1 MFIRGKSSA
10 SKQASARGR
19 HVYIWTAMDLLTI
32 RARFAPRWL
41 ILCFDIAI
49 ILCSLVLAYAL
60 RFDFNVPQVEWE
72 LLKRSAILFFLIRIA
87 ALVIYRTYAGVI
99 RYTSTQDASRI
110 LRMNLAATVTL
121 FILGFLRN
129 LLVDSTYFLPTS
141 ILILEF
147 FISTFMMVA
156 YRLVIKLVFA
166 EQNFPKKNRKEK
178 VIIYGAGEAGLI
190 MKRSLDQDMRT
201 GMEVTYFI
209 DDDKKK
215 AGKNLEGIPIKHS
228 SDLPKLIESER
239 PGQLIISIMVP
250 DPNKRQ
256 AVIDVCV
263 EQGVPILDVPPVKKW
278 IKGELSFKQLKPIP
292 VEDILDR
299 DVITLDKTA
308 IAQSIRGK
316 KIMITGAAGSIGS
329 EICRQIIHYAPSQL
343 VLVDQA
349 ESPLHAL
356 SLELED
362 ANSGITINLLLADV
376 TDEIHMREIMSTNR
390 PQVIY
395 HAAAYKHV
403 PLVEANAREGIR
415 TNVLGT
421 KSLTDLAIEFEVERF
436 VLVST
441 DKAVNP
447 TNVMGATK
455 RAAEIYVQSRPEGK
469 TIFITTRFG
478 NVLGSNGSVIPVFKE
493 QIERGGPITVTHPDI
508 ERYFMTIPEASQLV
522 LEAAAM
528 GQGNSIFVFD
538 MGRPVKIME
547 LAKKLIR
554 LSGLELDKD
563 IEIICTG
570 LRPGEKIKEEVLAEL
585 EDTLPT
591 HNKRL
596 LIANTRKNTQ
606 EEADAYMKRLE
617 SSHGSD
623 FEMIRI
629 LKEMI
634 PEFKSNNSK
643 YNTLDSL

>member
-1 MFIRGKSSA
+1 
-10 SKQASARGR
+10 
-19 HVYIWTAMDLLTI
+19 MDLLTI

-49 ILCSLVLAYAL
+49 ILCALVLAYAL
-60 RFDFNVPQVEWE
+60 RFDFKVPSNEWE
-72 LLKRSAILFFLIRIA
+72 LLKKSAILFFLVRIT
-87 ALVIYRTYAGVI
+87 ALVLWRTYAGVI

-110 LRMNLAATVTL
+110 LRMNLAATIAL
-121 FILGFLRN
+121 FMLGLLRN

-178 VIIYGAGEAGLI
+178 VYIYGAGEAGLI

-201 GMEVTYFI
+201 GMEVIAFI
-209 DDDKKK
+209 DDDRKK
-215 AGKNLEGIPIKHS
+215 AGKNLEGVPIKHT
-228 SDLPKLIESER
+228 SDLNRHIESDK
-239 PGQLIISIMVP
+239 PAQVIMSIMVP
-250 DPNKRQ
+250 DPKKRQ
-256 AVIDVCV
+256 AVIDTCV
-263 EQGVPILDVPPVKKW
+263 EAGIPMLDVPPVKQW

-299 DVITLDKTA
+299 DVITLNKSA
-308 IAQSIRGK
+308 IAKSIEGK
-316 KIMITGAAGSIGS
+316 RIMITGAAGSIGS
-329 EICRQIIHYAPSQL
+329 EICRQLIHYSPESL
-343 VLVDQA
+343 LLVDQA

-356 SLELED
+356 SLELAEAEAGIKIDLILGDITD
-362 ANSGITINLLLADV
+362 AS
-376 TDEIHMREIMSTNR
+376 HMRSLIEKNR
-390 PQVIY
+390 PQVLY

-403 PLVEANAREGIR
+403 PLVEANAVEGIK

-421 KSLTDLAIEFEVERF
+421 RSLTDLALEFKVERF

-455 RAAEIYVQSRPEGK
+455 RAAEIYVQSRPAGN

-478 NVLGSNGSVIPVFKE
+478 NVLGSNGSVIPLFKE
-493 QIERGGPITVTHPDI
+493 QIEKGGPITVTHPDI

-528 GQGNSIFVFD
+528 GEGNNIFVFD
-538 MGRPVKIME
+538 RGKPVKILD

-563 IEIICTG
+563 IEIAFSG
-570 LRPGEKIKEEVLAEL
+570 LRPGEKIKEEVLADL

-591 HNKRL
+591 HNKRV
-596 LIANTRKNTQ
+596 LIAKTRENTK
-606 EEADAYMKRLE
+606 EEVNSFIMRIENSAGD
-617 SSHGSD
+617 D
-623 FEMIRI
+623 FDQIKI

-643 YNTLDSL
+643 YDSLDKV

>member
-1 MFIRGKSSA
+1 
-10 SKQASARGR
+10 
-19 HVYIWTAMDLLTI
+19 MDLLTI

-49 ILCSLVLAYAL
+49 ILCALVLAYAL
-60 RFDFNVPQVEWE
+60 RFDFKVPSNEWE
-72 LLKRSAILFFLIRIA
+72 LLKKSAILFFLVRIA
-87 ALVIYRTYAGVI
+87 ALVLWRTYAGVI

-110 LRMNLAATVTL
+110 LRMNLAATIAL
-121 FILGFLRN
+121 FMLGLLRN

-178 VIIYGAGEAGLI
+178 VYIYGAGEAGLI

-201 GMEVTYFI
+201 GMEVIAFI
-209 DDDKKK
+209 DDDRKK
-215 AGKNLEGIPIKHS
+215 AGKNLEGVPIKHT
-228 SDLPKLIESER
+228 SDLNRHIESDK
-239 PGQLIISIMVP
+239 PAQVIMSIMVP
-250 DPNKRQ
+250 DPKKRQ
-256 AVIDVCV
+256 AVIDTCV
-263 EQGVPILDVPPVKKW
+263 EAGIPMLDVPPVKQW

-299 DVITLDKTA
+299 DVITLNKSA
-308 IAQSIRGK
+308 IAKSIEGK
-316 KIMITGAAGSIGS
+316 RIMITGAAGSIGS
-329 EICRQIIHYAPSQL
+329 EICRQLIHYSPESL
-343 VLVDQA
+343 LLVDQA

-356 SLELED
+356 SLELAEAEARIAIDLILGDITD
-362 ANSGITINLLLADV
+362 AS
-376 TDEIHMREIMSTNR
+376 HMRSLIEKNR
-390 PQVIY
+390 PQVLY

-403 PLVEANAREGIR
+403 PLVEANAVEGIK

-421 KSLTDLAIEFEVERF
+421 RSLTDLALEFKVERF

-455 RAAEIYVQSRPEGK
+455 RAAEIYVQSRPAGN

-478 NVLGSNGSVIPVFKE
+478 NVLGSNGSVIPLFKE
-493 QIERGGPITVTHPDI
+493 QIEKGGPITVTHPDI

-528 GQGNSIFVFD
+528 GEGNNIFVFD
-538 MGRPVKIME
+538 MGKPVKILD

-563 IEIICTG
+563 IEIAFSG
-570 LRPGEKIKEEVLAEL
+570 LRPGEKIKEEVLADL

-591 HNKRL
+591 HNKRV
-596 LIANTRKNTQ
+596 LIAKTRENTK
-606 EEADAYMKRLE
+606 EEVNSFIMRIENSAGD
-617 SSHGSD
+617 D
-623 FEMIRI
+623 FDQIKI

-643 YNTLDSL
+643 YDSLDKV

>member
-1 MFIRGKSSA
+1 
-10 SKQASARGR
+10 
-19 HVYIWTAMDLLTI
+19 MDLLTI

-49 ILCSLVLAYAL
+49 ILCALVLAYAL
-60 RFDFNVPQVEWE
+60 RFDFKVPSNEWE
-72 LLKRSAILFFLIRIA
+72 LLKKSAILFFLVRIA
-87 ALVIYRTYAGVI
+87 ALVLWRTYAGVI

-110 LRMNLAATVTL
+110 LRMNLAATIAL
-121 FILGFLRN
+121 FMLGLLRN

-178 VIIYGAGEAGLI
+178 VYIYGAGEAGLI

-201 GMEVTYFI
+201 GMEVIAFI
-209 DDDKKK
+209 DDDRKK
-215 AGKNLEGIPIKHS
+215 AGKNLEGVPIKHT
-228 SDLPKLIESER
+228 SDLNRHIESDK
-239 PGQLIISIMVP
+239 PAQVIMSIMVP
-250 DPNKRQ
+250 DPKKRQ
-256 AVIDVCV
+256 AVIDTCV
-263 EQGVPILDVPPVKKW
+263 EAGIPMLDVPPVKQW

-299 DVITLDKTA
+299 DVITLNKSA
-308 IAQSIRGK
+308 IAKSIEGK
-316 KIMITGAAGSIGS
+316 RIMITGAAGSIGS
-329 EICRQIIHYAPSQL
+329 EICRQLIHYSPESL
-343 VLVDQA
+343 LLVDQA

-356 SLELED
+356 SLELAEAEARIAIDLILGDITD
-362 ANSGITINLLLADV
+362 AS
-376 TDEIHMREIMSTNR
+376 HMRSLIEKNR
-390 PQVIY
+390 PQVLY

-403 PLVEANAREGIR
+403 PLVEANAVEGIK

-421 KSLTDLAIEFEVERF
+421 RSLTDLALEFKVERF

-455 RAAEIYVQSRPEGK
+455 RAAEIYVQSRPAGN

-478 NVLGSNGSVIPVFKE
+478 NVLGSNGSVIPLFKE
-493 QIERGGPITVTHPDI
+493 QIEKGGPITVTHPDI

-528 GQGNSIFVFD
+528 GEGNNIFVFD
-538 MGRPVKIME
+538 MGKPVKILD

-563 IEIICTG
+563 IEIAYSG
-570 LRPGEKIKEEVLAEL
+570 LRPGEKIKEEVLADL

-591 HNKRL
+591 HNKRV
-596 LIANTRKNTQ
+596 LIAKTRENTK
-606 EEADAYMKRLE
+606 EEVNSFIMRIENSAGD
-617 SSHGSD
+617 D
-623 FEMIRI
+623 FDQIKI

-643 YNTLDSL
+643 YDSLDKV

>member
-1 MFIRGKSSA
+1 
-10 SKQASARGR
+10 
-19 HVYIWTAMDLLTI
+19 MDLLTI

-49 ILCSLVLAYAL
+49 ILCALVLAYAL
-60 RFDFNVPQVEWE
+60 RFDFKVPSNEWE
-72 LLKRSAILFFLIRIA
+72 LLKKSAILFFLVRIA
-87 ALVIYRTYAGVI
+87 ALVLWRTYAGVI

-110 LRMNLAATVTL
+110 LRMNLAATIAL
-121 FILGFLRN
+121 FMLGLLRN

-178 VIIYGAGEAGLI
+178 VYIYGAGEAGLI

-201 GMEVTYFI
+201 GMEVIAFI
-209 DDDKKK
+209 DDDRKK
-215 AGKNLEGIPIKHS
+215 AGKNLEGVPIKHT
-228 SDLPKLIESER
+228 SDLNRHIESDK
-239 PGQLIISIMVP
+239 PAQVIMSIMVP
-250 DPNKRQ
+250 DPKKRQ
-256 AVIDVCV
+256 AVIDTCV
-263 EQGVPILDVPPVKKW
+263 EAGIPMLDVPPVKQW

-299 DVITLDKTA
+299 DVITLNKSA
-308 IAQSIRGK
+308 IAKSIEGK
-316 KIMITGAAGSIGS
+316 RIMITGAAGSIGS
-329 EICRQIIHYAPSQL
+329 EICRQLIHYSPESL
-343 VLVDQA
+343 LLVDQA

-356 SLELED
+356 SLELAEAEARIKIDLILGDITD
-362 ANSGITINLLLADV
+362 AS
-376 TDEIHMREIMSTNR
+376 HMRSLIEKNR
-390 PQVIY
+390 PQVLY

-403 PLVEANAREGIR
+403 PLVEANAVEGIK

-421 KSLTDLAIEFEVERF
+421 RSLTDLALEFKVERF

-455 RAAEIYVQSRPEGK
+455 RAAEIYVQSRPAGN

-478 NVLGSNGSVIPVFKE
+478 NVLGSNGSVIPLFKE
-493 QIERGGPITVTHPDI
+493 QIEKGGPITVTHPDI

-528 GQGNSIFVFD
+528 GEGNNIFVFD
-538 MGRPVKIME
+538 MGKPVKILD

-563 IEIICTG
+563 IEIAYSG
-570 LRPGEKIKEEVLAEL
+570 LRPGEKIKEEVLADL

-591 HNKRL
+591 HNKRV
-596 LIANTRKNTQ
+596 LIAKTRENTK
-606 EEADAYMKRLE
+606 EEVNSFIMRIENSAGD
-617 SSHGSD
+617 D
-623 FEMIRI
+623 FDQIKI

-643 YNTLDSL
+643 YDSLDKV

>member
-1 MFIRGKSSA
+1 
-10 SKQASARGR
+10 
-19 HVYIWTAMDLLTI
+19 MDLLTI

-49 ILCSLVLAYAL
+49 ILCALVLAYAL
-60 RFDFNVPQVEWE
+60 RFDFKVPSNEWE
-72 LLKRSAILFFLIRIA
+72 LLKKSAILFFLVRIT
-87 ALVIYRTYAGVI
+87 ALVLWRTYAGVI

-110 LRMNLAATVTL
+110 LRMNLAATIAL
-121 FILGFLRN
+121 FMLGLLRN

-178 VIIYGAGEAGLI
+178 VYIYGAGEAGLI

-201 GMEVTYFI
+201 GMEVIAFI
-209 DDDKKK
+209 DDDRKK
-215 AGKNLEGIPIKHS
+215 AGKNLEGVPIKHT
-228 SDLPKLIESER
+228 SDLNRHIESDK
-239 PGQLIISIMVP
+239 PAQVIMSIMVP
-250 DPNKRQ
+250 DPKKRQ
-256 AVIDVCV
+256 AVIDTCV
-263 EQGVPILDVPPVKKW
+263 EAGIPMLDVPPVKQW

-299 DVITLDKTA
+299 DVITLNKSA
-308 IAQSIRGK
+308 IAKSIEGK
-316 KIMITGAAGSIGS
+316 RIMITGAAGSIGS
-329 EICRQIIHYAPSQL
+329 EICRQLIHYSPESL
-343 VLVDQA
+343 LLVDQA

-356 SLELED
+356 SLELAEAGIKIDLILGDITD
-362 ANSGITINLLLADV
+362 AS
-376 TDEIHMREIMSTNR
+376 HMRSLIEKNR
-390 PQVIY
+390 PQVLY

-403 PLVEANAREGIR
+403 PLVEANAVEGIK

-421 KSLTDLAIEFEVERF
+421 RSLTDLALEFKVERF

-455 RAAEIYVQSRPEGK
+455 RAAEIYVQSRPAGN

-478 NVLGSNGSVIPVFKE
+478 NVLGSNGSVIPLFKE
-493 QIERGGPITVTHPDI
+493 QIEKGGPITVTHPDI

-528 GQGNSIFVFD
+528 GEGNNIFVFD
-538 MGRPVKIME
+538 MGKPVKILD

-563 IEIICTG
+563 IEIAFSG
-570 LRPGEKIKEEVLAEL
+570 LRPGEKIKEEVLADL

-591 HNKRL
+591 HNKRV
-596 LIANTRKNTQ
+596 LIAKTRENTK
-606 EEADAYMKRLE
+606 EEVNSFIMRIENSAGD
-617 SSHGSD
+617 D
-623 FEMIRI
+623 FDQIKI

-643 YNTLDSL
+643 YDSLDKV

>member
-1 MFIRGKSSA
+1 
-10 SKQASARGR
+10 
-19 HVYIWTAMDLLTI
+19 MDLLTI

-49 ILCSLVLAYAL
+49 ILCALVLAYAL
-60 RFDFNVPQVEWE
+60 RFDFKVPSNEWE
-72 LLKRSAILFFLIRIA
+72 LLKKSAILFFLVRIA
-87 ALVIYRTYAGVI
+87 ALVLWRTYAGVI

-110 LRMNLAATVTL
+110 LRMNLAATIAL
-121 FILGFLRN
+121 FMLGLLRN

-178 VIIYGAGEAGLI
+178 VYIYGAGEAGLI

-201 GMEVTYFI
+201 GMEVIAFI
-209 DDDKKK
+209 DDDRKK
-215 AGKNLEGIPIKHS
+215 AGKNLEGVPIKHT
-228 SDLPKLIESER
+228 SDLNRHIESDK
-239 PGQLIISIMVP
+239 PAQVIMSIMVP
-250 DPNKRQ
+250 DPKKRQ
-256 AVIDVCV
+256 AVIDTCV
-263 EQGVPILDVPPVKKW
+263 EAGIPMLDVPPVKQW

-299 DVITLDKTA
+299 DVITLNKSA
-308 IAQSIRGK
+308 IAKSIEGK
-316 KIMITGAAGSIGS
+316 RIMITGAAGSIGS
-329 EICRQIIHYAPSQL
+329 EICRQLIHYSPESL
-343 VLVDQA
+343 LLVDQA

-356 SLELED
+356 SLELAEAEAGIKIDLILGDITD
-362 ANSGITINLLLADV
+362 AS
-376 TDEIHMREIMSTNR
+376 HMRSLIEKNR
-390 PQVIY
+390 PQVLY

-403 PLVEANAREGIR
+403 PLVEANAVEGIK

-421 KSLTDLAIEFEVERF
+421 RSLTDLALEFKVERF

-455 RAAEIYVQSRPEGK
+455 RAAEIYVQSRPAGN

-478 NVLGSNGSVIPVFKE
+478 NVLGSNGSVIPLFKE
-493 QIERGGPITVTHPDI
+493 QIEKGGPITVTHPDI

-528 GQGNSIFVFD
+528 GEGNNIFVFD
-538 MGRPVKIME
+538 MGKPVKILD

-563 IEIICTG
+563 IEIAYSG
-570 LRPGEKIKEEVLAEL
+570 LRPGEKIKEEVLADL

-591 HNKRL
+591 HNKRV
-596 LIANTRKNTQ
+596 LIAKTRENTK
-606 EEADAYMKRLE
+606 EEVNSFIMRIENSAGD
-617 SSHGSD
+617 D
-623 FEMIRI
+623 FDQIKI

-643 YNTLDSL
+643 YDSLDKV

>member
-1 MFIRGKSSA
+1 
-10 SKQASARGR
+10 
-19 HVYIWTAMDLLTI
+19 MDLLTI

-49 ILCSLVLAYAL
+49 ILCALVLAYAL
-60 RFDFNVPQVEWE
+60 RFDFKVPSNEWE
-72 LLKRSAILFFLIRIA
+72 LLKKSAILFFLVRIA
-87 ALVIYRTYAGVI
+87 ALVLWRTYAGVI

-110 LRMNLAATVTL
+110 LRMNLAATIAL
-121 FILGFLRN
+121 FMLGLLRN

-178 VIIYGAGEAGLI
+178 VYIYGAGEAGLI

-201 GMEVTYFI
+201 GMEVIAFI
-209 DDDKKK
+209 DDDRKK
-215 AGKNLEGIPIKHS
+215 AGKNLEGVPIKHT
-228 SDLPKLIESER
+228 SDLNRHIESDK
-239 PGQLIISIMVP
+239 PAQVIMSIMVP
-250 DPNKRQ
+250 DPKKRQ
-256 AVIDVCV
+256 AVIDTCV
-263 EQGVPILDVPPVKKW
+263 EAGIPMLDVPPVKQW

-299 DVITLDKTA
+299 DVITLNKSA
-308 IAQSIRGK
+308 IAKSIEGK
-316 KIMITGAAGSIGS
+316 RIMITGAAGSIGS
-329 EICRQIIHYAPSQL
+329 EICRQLIHYSPESL
-343 VLVDQA
+343 LLVDQA

-356 SLELED
+356 SLELAEAGIKIDLILGDITD
-362 ANSGITINLLLADV
+362 AS
-376 TDEIHMREIMSTNR
+376 HMRSLIEKNR
-390 PQVIY
+390 PQVLY

-403 PLVEANAREGIR
+403 PLVEANAVEGIK

-421 KSLTDLAIEFEVERF
+421 RSLTDLALEFKVERF

-455 RAAEIYVQSRPEGK
+455 RAAEIYVQSRPAGN

-478 NVLGSNGSVIPVFKE
+478 NVLGSNGSVIPLFKE
-493 QIERGGPITVTHPDI
+493 QIEKGGPITVTHPDI

-528 GQGNSIFVFD
+528 GEGNNIFVFD
-538 MGRPVKIME
+538 MGKPVKILD

-563 IEIICTG
+563 IEIAFSG
-570 LRPGEKIKEEVLAEL
+570 LRPGEKIKEEVLADL

-591 HNKRL
+591 HNKRV
-596 LIANTRKNTQ
+596 LIAKTRENTK
-606 EEADAYMKRLE
+606 EEVNSFIMRIENSAGD
-617 SSHGSD
+617 D
-623 FEMIRI
+623 FDQIKI

-643 YNTLDSL
+643 YDSLDKV

>member
-1 MFIRGKSSA
+1 
-10 SKQASARGR
+10 
-19 HVYIWTAMDLLTI
+19 MDLLTI

-49 ILCSLVLAYAL
+49 ILCALVLAYAL
-60 RFDFNVPQVEWE
+60 RFDFKVPSNEWE
-72 LLKRSAILFFLIRIA
+72 LLKKSAILFFLVRIA
-87 ALVIYRTYAGVI
+87 ALVLWRTYAGVI

-110 LRMNLAATVTL
+110 LRMNLAATIAL
-121 FILGFLRN
+121 FMLGLLRN

-178 VIIYGAGEAGLI
+178 VYIYGAGEAGLI

-201 GMEVTYFI
+201 GMEVIAFI
-209 DDDKKK
+209 DDDRKK
-215 AGKNLEGIPIKHS
+215 AGKNLEGVPIKHT
-228 SDLPKLIESER
+228 SDLNRHIESDK
-239 PGQLIISIMVP
+239 PAQVIMSIMVP
-250 DPNKRQ
+250 DPKKRQ
-256 AVIDVCV
+256 AVIDTCV
-263 EQGVPILDVPPVKKW
+263 EAGIPMLDVPPVKQW

-299 DVITLDKTA
+299 DVITLNKSA
-308 IAQSIRGK
+308 IAKSIEGK
-316 KIMITGAAGSIGS
+316 RIMITGAAGSIGS
-329 EICRQIIHYAPSQL
+329 EICRQLIHYSPESL
-343 VLVDQA
+343 LLVDQA

-356 SLELED
+356 SLELAEAEAGIKIDLILGDITD
-362 ANSGITINLLLADV
+362 AS
-376 TDEIHMREIMSTNR
+376 HMRSLIEKNR
-390 PQVIY
+390 PQVLY

-403 PLVEANAREGIR
+403 PLVEANAVEGIK

-421 KSLTDLAIEFEVERF
+421 RSLTDLALEFKVERF

-455 RAAEIYVQSRPEGK
+455 RAAEIYVQSRPAGN

-478 NVLGSNGSVIPVFKE
+478 NVLGSNGSVIPLFKE
-493 QIERGGPITVTHPDI
+493 QIEKGGPITVTHPDI

-528 GQGNSIFVFD
+528 GEGNNIFVFD
-538 MGRPVKIME
+538 MGKPVKILD

-563 IEIICTG
+563 IEIAFSG
-570 LRPGEKIKEEVLAEL
+570 LRPGEKIKEEVLADL

-591 HNKRL
+591 HNKRV
-596 LIANTRKNTQ
+596 LIAKTRENTK
-606 EEADAYMKRLE
+606 EEVNSFIMRIENSAGD
-617 SSHGSD
+617 D
-623 FEMIRI
+623 FDQIKI

-643 YNTLDSL
+643 YDSLDKV

>member
-1 MFIRGKSSA
+1 
-10 SKQASARGR
+10 
-19 HVYIWTAMDLLTI
+19 MDLLTI

-49 ILCSLVLAYAL
+49 ILCALVLAYAL
-60 RFDFNVPQVEWE
+60 RFDFKVPSNEWE
-72 LLKRSAILFFLIRIA
+72 LLKKSAILFFLVRIT
-87 ALVIYRTYAGVI
+87 ALVLWRTYAGVI

-110 LRMNLAATVTL
+110 LRMNLAATIAL
-121 FILGFLRN
+121 FMLGLLRN

-178 VIIYGAGEAGLI
+178 VYIYGAGEAGLI

-201 GMEVTYFI
+201 GMEVIAFI
-209 DDDKKK
+209 DDDRKK
-215 AGKNLEGIPIKHS
+215 AGKNLEGVPIKHT
-228 SDLPKLIESER
+228 SDLNRHIESDK
-239 PGQLIISIMVP
+239 PAQVIMSIMVP
-250 DPNKRQ
+250 DPKKRQ
-256 AVIDVCV
+256 AVIDTCV
-263 EQGVPILDVPPVKKW
+263 EAGIPMLDVPPVKQW

-299 DVITLDKTA
+299 DVITLNKSA
-308 IAQSIRGK
+308 IAKSIEGK
-316 KIMITGAAGSIGS
+316 RIMITGAAGSIGS
-329 EICRQIIHYAPSQL
+329 EICRQLIHYSPESL
-343 VLVDQA
+343 LLVDQA

-356 SLELED
+356 SLELAEAEAGIKIDLILGDITD
-362 ANSGITINLLLADV
+362 AS
-376 TDEIHMREIMSTNR
+376 HMRSLIEKNR
-390 PQVIY
+390 PQVLY

-403 PLVEANAREGIR
+403 PLVEANAVEGIK

-421 KSLTDLAIEFEVERF
+421 RSLTDLALEFKVERF

-455 RAAEIYVQSRPEGK
+455 RAAEIYVQSRPAGN

-478 NVLGSNGSVIPVFKE
+478 NVLGSNGSVIPLFKE
-493 QIERGGPITVTHPDI
+493 QIEKGGPITVTHPDI

-528 GQGNSIFVFD
+528 GEGNNIFVFD
-538 MGRPVKIME
+538 MGKPVKILD

-563 IEIICTG
+563 IEIAFSG
-570 LRPGEKIKEEVLAEL
+570 LRPGEKIKEEVLADL

-591 HNKRL
+591 HNKRV
-596 LIANTRKNTQ
+596 LIAKTRENTK
-606 EEADAYMKRLE
+606 EEVNSFIMRIENSAGD
-617 SSHGSD
+617 D
-623 FEMIRI
+623 FDQIKI

-643 YNTLDSL
+643 YDSLDKV